1 MSDIYK
7 IPPAF
12 SIVKKGTTTLF
23 VKDVYKEM
31 ILRIVF
37 DTESLQNRNND
48 TTNVKTG
55 RSDYL
60 SIPAA
65 ANSKERFIIRNY
77 KHGGL
82 LGKFFGGVFYNENR
96 PLHELSIN
104 EVASQKGVPSAEVVA
119 ITKRRLLGLFYTADF
134 ISKEIP
140 CAVDVLQ
147 FLKESPSEV
156 IQESKKAIINAVV
169 MLIRIMHD
177 AGIYHADLHLKNI
190 LLKRDSNSEYHAYI
204 IDLDK
209 SAALK
214 KLTIDQRIKNLL
226 RLDRSIVKLRWLSNT
241 TNLSQ
246 KKHRLISKADRIRFF
261 KSYMQSDKV
270 LDKNWKMYVRQ
281 YYSNHAL
288 HKLWWRIL
296 GLS

>member
-7 IPPAF
+7 MPPAF
-12 SIVKKGTTTLF
+12 LMVKKGATTLF
-23 VKDVYKEM
+23 VKDAYKEI

-37 DTESLQNRNND
+37 DTEFLKNRNND
-48 TTNVKTG
+48 TTNIKTG
-55 RSDYL
+55 RSSYL
-60 SIPAA
+60 SIPATE
-65 ANSKERFIIRNY
+65 NSKERFIIRNY

-82 LGKFFGGVFYNENR
+82 FGKFFGGVFYNENR
-96 PLHELSIN
+96 PLHEIYIN
-104 EVASQKGVPSAEVVA
+104 EIASQKGVPSAEVVA
-119 ITKRRLLGLFYTADF
+119 ITKKRLLGLFYTADF

-147 FLKESPSEV
+147 FLKESPTKV
-156 IQESKKAIINAVV
+156 IQESKKTIIHAVA
-169 MLIRIMHD
+169 MLIRVMHD

-190 LLKRDSNSEYHAYI
+190 LLKRDSSGEFHAYI

-209 SAALK
+209 SFALD

-246 KKHRLISKADRIRFF
+246 KKPRLISKADRIRFF
-261 KSYMQSDKV
+261 KSYMLYSNV
-270 LDKNWKMYVRQ
+270 LDKNWKKYVRR
-281 YYSNHAL
+281 YHSHHAL
-288 HKLWWRIL
+288 HKLWWRIV

>member
-1 MSDIYK
+1 MPDKHK

-12 SIVKKGTTTLF
+12 SIVKKGDTTLF
-23 VKDVYKEM
+23 VKDVYKEI
-31 ILRIVF
+31 ILRMVF
-37 DTESLQNRNND
+37 DKEFFQNRNSD
-48 TTNVKTG
+48 TTNMKTG
-55 RSDYL
+55 RSSYL
-60 SIPAA
+60 SIPATE
-65 ANSKERFIIRNY
+65 NSKERFIIRNY

-82 LGKFFGGVFYNENR
+82 FGNFFGGVFCNENR
-96 PLHELSIN
+96 PLHEISIN
-104 EVASQKGVPSAEVVA
+104 EIASQKGVPSAEVVA
-119 ITKRRLLGLFYTADF
+119 VTKRRWLGLFYTADF

-147 FLKESPSEV
+147 FLKESPPEV
-156 IQESKKAIINAVV
+156 IQVSKKAVIHAVV
-169 MLIRIMHD
+169 TLIRIMHD

-190 LLKRDSNSEYHAYI
+190 LLKRASNGGFHAYI

-209 SAALK
+209 SVVLK

-226 RLDRSIVKLRWLSNT
+226 RLDRSIVKLRCLSST
-241 TNLSQ
+241 TNPSQ
-246 KKHRLISKADRIRFF
+246 KKPGLISKADRIRFF
-261 KSYMQSDKV
+261 KSYMLYGNV

-281 YYSNHAL
+281 YYTHHVL